1 MLKGV
6 AWFVD
11 SVYDGGVALK
21 SLLRGCDFS
30 MMRNEEEERIRWCT
44 GEEVAMARMSSI
56 QPEDMLGWKE
66 PP

>member
-1 MLKGV
+1 
-6 AWFVD
+6 
-11 SVYDGGVALK
+11 
-21 SLLRGCDFS
+21 